1 VPFTTRRDV
10 LKGAGVIGL
19 SAFASPVLWRQS
31 STVTA
36 PLGPR
41 WITYG
46 ANPGSQMAVSW
57 SSGTAAGK
65 LVTPTAPAV
74 RWGLD
79 TTYGSVIPASVS
91 RVPVPS
97 GIGEPPENT
106 AYMSAVL
113 GSLVP
118 GTTYH
123 YGVSNDGVTW
133 GPDAAF
139 TTAGLGASP
148 WLFTAFGDQAASA
161 SAAAPMARLAASLN
175 PAFHLLAGD
184 LAYATPD
191 PLVIPHV
198 TGFHPAQWDNYLAMI
213 SPALAGSIP
222 VVSSVGSHELEP
234 LATPYAGYMTRF
246 AQPVDPASG
255 SPVVRSFTYG
265 NVAVLHLDGNDLS
278 AQEITHRG
286 YTGGAQ
292 TTWLAGKLAGYRAPG
307 SGVDFVVCVVNC
319 CCYSSNQNHGSDGGL
334 RDVWGPL
341 FDTYAADLVISGH
354 VHAYERTNP
363 MLAGQP
369 TRQVASGGTV
379 NPATDGT
386 TYICAGGG
394 GNGLYRTWYG
404 STGTGDAG
412 SATAPKVWRLNSAG
426 KPAQTKDTALG
437 FSACRRA
444 LWSCLS
450 VTVTPA
456 APGGQTTLL
465 VQALAPAQTSA
476 GVTSITA
483 PAAIDSVTISRIAG

>member
-1 VPFTTRRDV
+1 MPLTTRRDV

-19 SAFASPVLWRQS
+19 SAIASPVLWRQS

-65 LVTPTAPAV
+65 LVTPAAPAV

-79 TTYGSVIPASVS
+79 TTYGSVLPASVS

-113 GSLVP
+113 DSLAP

-123 YGVSNDGVTW
+123 YSVTNNGTTW
-133 GPDAAF
+133 SPDAAF

-191 PLVIPHV
+191 PLVLPNV
-198 TGFHPAQWDNYLAMI
+198 SGFHPAQWENYLNM
-213 SPALAGSIP
+213 AGPSIAQAIP
-222 VVSSVGSHELEP
+222 LMSSVGSHELEP
-234 LATPYAGYMTRF
+234 LANPYAGFVTRF
-246 AQPVDPASG
+246 PQPYDPASG
-255 SPVVRSFTYG
+255 SPVAHSFQYG
-265 NVAVLHLDGNDLS
+265 NVALVHLDGNDLS
-278 AQEITHRG
+278 AQEITHNG
-286 YTGGAQ
+286 YTGGTQ
-292 TTWLAGKLAGYRAPG
+292 TTWLAGKLAAYRAPG

-334 RDVWGPL
+334 RDAWAPL
-341 FDTYAADLVISGH
+341 FDLYSVDLVISGH

-369 TRQVASGGTV
+369 TRQVAPGGTV

-394 GNGLYRTWYG
+394 GNGLYRTWFG
-404 STGTGDAG
+404 TTGTGDAG
-412 SATAPKVWRLNSAG
+412 SATQPKIWRLSNG
-426 KPAQTKDTALG
+426 KPAQSPDTALG

-444 LWSCLS
+444 AWSCVS
-450 VTVTPA
+450 VMVTPA

-483 PAAIDSVTISRIAG
+483 PAVIDSVTISRIAG